1 MNVYFAGLATETNSF
16 SSIPT
21 ATGAFE
27 LGRRRGEE
35 VFGDSGMYG
44 EMARTLRELV
54 SAESGSVSPGLFAFA
69 QPAGP
74 TVQAVYERLRDTLLD
89 DLRGAGPV
97 DVVMLFLHGAM
108 ISQDC
113 WDCEGDILTRVREI
127 VGPAT
132 PIGVVLD
139 PHAHLTSAM
148 LQQATVLCFQK
159 EYPHIDGAARLADA
173 WRICLDVLRGRAR
186 PVWSVHDCRMISFWP
201 TQSGPMSDFVDRM
214 LAREGRDGVLSISFV
229 HGFPWGDTPVTGAKM
244 LVYTDGEPAL
254 AEGLARSL
262 GEEIWNLRFD
272 TAIRQASI
280 SESLDRM
287 GAANLG
293 PIVVADMSD
302 NAGGGAPADST
313 FVARAILERGLRDVG
328 IAIMYDPQAVAF
340 CHEVGEGATI
350 ELRLGGKLGPAS
362 GQPLDV
368 RGVVRGLAKKATQV
382 GLSGLV
388 SMGDTAWLEVDGV
401 HFIIG
406 SRRVQC
412 FHPTAFT
419 SLGLDPA
426 TLRSVVVKSTNHFRA
441 GFDSIATDV
450 IYVDAPGAIR
460 SDFASIPYQRFN
472 APFWPKVEDPWASR
486 G

>member
-1 MNVYFAGLATETNSF
+1 MKAYFAGLATETNSF

-21 ATGAFE
+21 AAAAFA
-27 LGRRRGEE
+27 LGRRRGPE
-35 VFGDSGMYG
+35 VFEDAGMYG
-44 EMARTLRELV
+44 EMARTLQRLAAPE
-54 SAESGSVSPGLFAFA
+54 GCSVSPGLFVFA
-69 QPAGP
+69 QPAAP
-74 TVQAVYERLRDTLLD
+74 TVQAVYEQLRDELLD
-89 DLRGAGPV
+89 DLRAAAPV
-97 DVVMLFLHGAM
+97 DVVVLFLHGAM

-113 WDCEGDILTRVREI
+113 WDCEGDILSRVREI
-127 VGPAT
+127 VGPST

-139 PHAHLTSAM
+139 PHAHLTPTM
-148 LQQATVLCFQK
+148 LEKATVLCFQK
-159 EYPHIDGAARLADA
+159 EYPHVDGAARLADA
-173 WRICLDVLRGRAR
+173 WRICLGALRGEVR
-186 PVWSVHDCRMISFWP
+186 PTWSVYDCRMISFWP
-201 TQSGPMSDFVDRM
+201 TGGEPMRGFVDRM
-214 LAREGRDGVLSISFV
+214 LAREGHDGVLSISFV

-244 LVYTDGEPAL
+244 LVYTDADQPL
-254 AEGLARSL
+254 ADALARSL
-262 GEEIWNLRFD
+262 GQEIWDLRHD

-280 SESLDRM
+280 ADALERM
-287 GAANLG
+287 GATNRG
-293 PIVVADMSD
+293 PLVVADMSD
-302 NAGGGAPADST
+302 NAGGGAPSDST
-313 FVARAILERGLRDVG
+313 FLARAILERGLRDVG
-328 IAIMYDPQAVAF
+328 LAIFYDPQAAAF
-340 CHEVGEGATI
+340 CHEVGIGGAI
-350 ELRLGGKLGPAS
+350 ELRLGGKLGPSS

-368 RGVVRGLAKKATQV
+368 RGTVRGLARKATQA
-382 GLSGLV
+382 GLSGQV
-388 SMGDTAWLEVDGV
+388 SMGDAAWLEVDGV